1 MEYTSRGLRR
11 RGDTDKWEVTLSHI
25 DPYTG
30 ESIRTYHTVEAR
42 TEKQAQRKR
51 DQLILDLEREGGAV
65 GSTIN
70 VRDFLDHF
78 LEVKEASKS
87 IEKSTLV
94 GYRYEARKI
103 SSYIGDV
110 RLCDVNI
117 MVVEEWMAKMVSEG
131 YAPKTVAKPFRL
143 LKQALKYAVGG
154 DLIKKNPCDFC
165 KPPKRKKTPINAL
178 DQADRSRML
187 RLARN
192 AQPEPLGYMI
202 EVALTTGM
210 RLSEVCA
217 LRASAVLDEPALV
230 VKASLGSGEHGY
242 YEKEPKT
249 ESGIRTLP
257 LTTRTWS
264 GLQALKKDML
274 RTLGEFGVAGAD
286 PYLFGTWEAD
296 SKPYNP
302 NRLGKEFTAFCKM
315 NGFKCTFNDLRHTFA
330 TMMIGK
336 GTDIRTVADWLGH
349 ASPSVTLDVY
359 ADVAP
364 EAKRE
369 SLEKVKACF
378 DVDMDFLFGEDE
390 ADPAAGSASGIPGL
404 TFTVAQLELMLA
416 EARAR
421 EKAQREADGAFAA

>member
-1 MEYTSRGLRR
+1 MQYTSRGMRR
-11 RGDTDKWEVTLSHI
+11 RGDSDKWEVVLSHK

-30 ESIRTYHTVEAR
+30 ETVPTYHTVEAR

-117 MVVEEWMAKMVSEG
+117 VVVEEWMAKMVSEG

-154 DLIKKNPCDFC
+154 DLIKKNPRDFC

-187 RLARN
+187 KIARE
-192 AQPEPLGYMI
+192 AQPEPLG
-202 EVALTTGM
+202 
-210 RLSEVCA
+210 
-217 LRASAVLDEPALV
+217 
-230 VKASLGSGEHGY
+230 
-242 YEKEPKT
+242 
-249 ESGIRTLP
+249 
-257 LTTRTWS
+257 
-264 GLQALKKDML
+264 
-274 RTLGEFGVAGAD
+274 
-286 PYLFGTWEAD
+286 
-296 SKPYNP
+296 
-302 NRLGKEFTAFCKM
+302 
-315 NGFKCTFNDLRHTFA
+315 
-330 TMMIGK
+330 
-336 GTDIRTVADWLGH
+336 
-349 ASPSVTLDVY
+349 
-359 ADVAP
+359 
-364 EAKRE
+364 
-369 SLEKVKACF
+369 
-378 DVDMDFLFGEDE
+378 
-390 ADPAAGSASGIPGL
+390 
-404 TFTVAQLELMLA
+404 
-416 EARAR
+416 
-421 EKAQREADGAFAA
+421 